1 MGFSFI
7 KDVYPEKF
15 ETQLPATSAKNTE
28 KYTMPVAFG
37 DPYFNKPSKNDN
49 FTLKL
54 QSLENKLEHFM
65 NNKEQFMN
73 NKEQF
78 MNNKE
83 QFSPNNIIS
92 VKNTIVG
99 QKKRIE
105 NVLLFVMT
113 FIFIGQVM
121 ENSF

>member
-37 DPYFNKPSKNDN
+37 DPYFNNPSKNDN

-54 QSLENKLEHFM
+54 QSLEHKLDRIM
-65 NNKEQFMN
+65 NNKEN
-73 NKEQF
+73 
-78 MNNKE
+78 
-83 QFSPNNIIS
+83 FSQEKVIP
-92 VKNTIVG
+92 VKNDVMNK
-99 QKKRIE
+99 KKRIE

-121 ENSF
+121 EKSF

>member
-15 ETQLPATSAKNTE
+15 ETQLPATSSKNTE
-28 KYTMPVAFG
+28 KYTMPVAFD

-54 QSLENKLEHFM
+54 QSLEQKID
-65 NNKEQFMN
+65 QFMN
-73 NKEQF
+73 NKE
-78 MNNKE
+78 N
-83 QFSPNNIIS
+83 FSQEKVIPIKNNIVS
-92 VKNTIVG
+92 

-113 FIFIGQVM
+113 SIFIGQVM

>member
-7 KDVYPEKF
+7 KDVYLEDF
-15 ETQLPATSAKNTE
+15 ENQLPPTSSKNNE
-28 KYTMPVAFG
+28 KYTMPPEFG

-49 FTLKL
+49 LSLKL
-54 QSLENKLEHFM
+54 QSLEHKLDNFM
-65 NNKEQFMN
+65 KNKEN
-73 NKEQF
+73 
-78 MNNKE
+78 
-83 QFSPNNIIS
+83 FSQEKLIP
-92 VKNTIVG
+92 VKNTIMN

-121 ENSF
+121 EKSF

>member
-7 KDVYPEKF
+7 KDVYPEDF
-15 ETQLPATSAKNTE
+15 QNQLPPTSAKNTE

-37 DPYFNKPSKNDN
+37 DPYFNKPSNNDN
-49 FTLKL
+49 IRHKL
-54 QSLENKLEHFM
+54 NSLEQKLD
-65 NNKEQFMN
+65 QFMN
-73 NKEQF
+73 NKVEHFSQE
-78 MNNKE
+78 NNVV
-83 QFSPNNIIS
+83 S
-92 VKNTIVG
+92 

-121 ENSF
+121 ENSFSK

>member
-7 KDVYPEKF
+7 KDVYPEEF
-15 ETQLPATSAKNTE
+15 QNQLPPTSAKNTE

-37 DPYFNKPSKNDN
+37 DPYFNKPSNNDN
-49 FTLKL
+49 IKHKL
-54 QSLENKLEHFM
+54 NSLEQKLD
-65 NNKEQFMN
+65 QFMN
-73 NKEQF
+73 N
-78 MNNKE
+78 NKVE
-83 QFSPNNIIS
+83 HFSQEKTS
-92 VKNTIVG
+92 VVS

-121 ENSF
+121 ENSFSK

>member
-7 KDVYPEKF
+7 KDVYPENF
-15 ETQLPATSAKNTE
+15 ETQLPPTSSKNTE

-37 DPYFNKPSKNDN
+37 DPYFNQPSKNDN

-54 QSLENKLEHFM
+54 QSLEHKLDRFM
-65 NNKEQFMN
+65 NNKEN
-73 NKEQF
+73 
-78 MNNKE
+78 
-83 QFSPNNIIS
+83 FSQEKVIP
-92 VKNTIVG
+92 VKNDVMNK
-99 QKKRIE
+99 KKRIE

>member
-7 KDVYPEKF
+7 KDVYPENF
-15 ETQLPATSAKNTE
+15 ETQLPPTSSKNTE

-37 DPYFNKPSKNDN
+37 DPYFNQPSKNDN

-54 QSLENKLEHFM
+54 QSLEHKLDRIM
-65 NNKEQFMN
+65 NNKEN
-73 NKEQF
+73 
-78 MNNKE
+78 
-83 QFSPNNIIS
+83 FSQEKVIP
-92 VKNTIVG
+92 VKNNVMNK
-99 QKKRIE
+99 KKRIE

>member
-7 KDVYPEKF
+7 KDVYPENF
-15 ETQLPATSAKNTE
+15 ETPLPPTSAKNTE

-54 QSLENKLEHFM
+54 QSLEHKLDRFM
-65 NNKEQFMN
+65 NNKEN
-73 NKEQF
+73 
-78 MNNKE
+78 
-83 QFSPNNIIS
+83 FSQEKVIPVKNIIMN
-92 VKNTIVG
+92 K
-99 QKKRIE
+99 KKRIE

>member
-7 KDVYPEKF
+7 KDVYPEEF
-15 ETQLPATSAKNTE
+15 QNQLPPTSAKNTE

-37 DPYFNKPSKNDN
+37 DPYFNKPSNNDN
-49 FTLKL
+49 IKHKL
-54 QSLENKLEHFM
+54 NSLEQKLDQFINNNNKVEHFSQE
-65 NNKEQFMN
+65 KT
-73 NKEQF
+73 
-78 MNNKE
+78 
-83 QFSPNNIIS
+83 S
-92 VKNTIVG
+92 VVS

-121 ENSF
+121 ENSFLK

>member
-7 KDVYPEKF
+7 KDVYPEDF
-15 ETQLPATSAKNTE
+15 QNQLPPTSAKNTE

-37 DPYFNKPSKNDN
+37 DPYFNKPSNNDN
-49 FTLKL
+49 IRHKL
-54 QSLENKLEHFM
+54 NSLEQKLD
-65 NNKEQFMN
+65 QFMN
-73 NKEQF
+73 NKVEH
-78 MNNKE
+78 
-83 QFSPNNIIS
+83 FSQEKTS
-92 VKNTIVG
+92 VVS

-121 ENSF
+121 ENSFSK

>member
-15 ETQLPATSAKNTE
+15 ETPLPATSSKNTE

-54 QSLENKLEHFM
+54 QSLEHKLDRFM
-65 NNKEQFMN
+65 NNKEN
-73 NKEQF
+73 
-78 MNNKE
+78 
-83 QFSPNNIIS
+83 FSQEKVIPVKNIIMN
-92 VKNTIVG
+92 K
-99 QKKRIE
+99 KKRIE

-113 FIFIGQVM
+113 FIFIGQIM

>member
-7 KDVYPEKF
+7 KDVYPEEF
-15 ETQLPATSAKNTE
+15 QNQLPPTSAKNTE

-37 DPYFNKPSKNDN
+37 DPYFNKPSNNDN
-49 FTLKL
+49 IRHKLNSLELKL
-54 QSLENKLEHFM
+54 D
-65 NNKEQFMN
+65 QFMN
-73 NKEQF
+73 NKVEH
-78 MNNKE
+78 
-83 QFSPNNIIS
+83 FSQE
-92 VKNTIVG
+92 KTIVVS

-121 ENSF
+121 ENSFSK

>member
-7 KDVYPEKF
+7 KDVYPEDF
-15 ETQLPATSAKNTE
+15 QNQLPPTSAKNTE

-54 QSLENKLEHFM
+54 NSLEQKLEHFM

-73 NKEQF
+73 NKIEHFSQE
-78 MNNKE
+78 NNHVSK
-83 QFSPNNIIS
+83 
-92 VKNTIVG
+92 
-99 QKKRIE
+99 KKRIE

-121 ENSF
+121 ENSFSK

>member
-7 KDVYPEKF
+7 KDVYPDSF
-15 ETQLPATSAKNTE
+15 ETPLPATSAKNTE
-28 KYTMPVAFG
+28 KYTMPVAFS
-37 DPYFNKPSKNDN
+37 DPYFNKPNKNDN

-54 QSLENKLEHFM
+54 QSLEHKLDNFM
-65 NNKEQFMN
+65 NNKIEYPKN
-73 NKEQF
+73 NKVEHYSQEKIVP
-78 MNNKE
+78 NK
-83 QFSPNNIIS
+83 NNIMD
-92 VKNTIVG
+92 

-113 FIFIGQVM
+113 YIFIGKVM

>member
-7 KDVYPEKF
+7 KDVYPDNF
-15 ETQLPATSAKNTE
+15 ETPMPATSAKNTE
-28 KYTMPVAFG
+28 KYTMPVAFS
-37 DPYFNKPSKNDN
+37 DPYFNKPDKNNN
-49 FTLKL
+49 FSLKL
-54 QSLENKLEHFM
+54 QSLEHKLNHFM
-65 NNKEQFMN
+65 NNKVECSMN
-73 NKEQF
+73 NKV
-78 MNNKE
+78 E
-83 QFSPNNIIS
+83 QFSQEKENNFKNNIM
-92 VKNTIVG
+92 N

>member
-7 KDVYPEKF
+7 KDVYPEEF
-15 ETQLPATSAKNTE
+15 QNQLPPTSAKNTE

-37 DPYFNKPSKNDN
+37 DPYFNKPSNNDN
-49 FTLKL
+49 IRHKL
-54 QSLENKLEHFM
+54 NSLEQKLD
-65 NNKEQFMN
+65 QFMN
-73 NKEQF
+73 NKVEHFSQE
-78 MNNKE
+78 NN
-83 QFSPNNIIS
+83 NVN
-92 VKNTIVG
+92 

-121 ENSF
+121 ENSFSK

>member
-7 KDVYPEKF
+7 KDVYPEEF
-15 ETQLPATSAKNTE
+15 QNQLPPTSAKNTE

-37 DPYFNKPSKNDN
+37 DPYFNKPSNNDN
-49 FTLKL
+49 IKHKL
-54 QSLENKLEHFM
+54 NSLEQKLDQFINNNNKVEHFSQE
-65 NNKEQFMN
+65 KT
-73 NKEQF
+73 
-78 MNNKE
+78 
-83 QFSPNNIIS
+83 S
-92 VKNTIVG
+92 VVS

-121 ENSF
+121 ENSFSK

>member
-15 ETQLPATSAKNTE
+15 ENKLPPTSSKNTE
-28 KYTMPVAFG
+28 KYKMPVAFG

-49 FTLKL
+49 LSLKL
-54 QSLENKLEHFM
+54 QSLEHKLDRFM
-65 NNKEQFMN
+65 NNKDN
-73 NKEQF
+73 
-78 MNNKE
+78 
-83 QFSPNNIIS
+83 FSQEKVIP
-92 VKNTIVG
+92 VKNNVMNK
-99 QKKRIE
+99 KKRIE

>member
-54 QSLENKLEHFM
+54 QSLEQKID
-65 NNKEQFMN
+65 QFMN
-73 NKEQF
+73 NKE
-78 MNNKE
+78 N
-83 QFSPNNIIS
+83 FSQENFSQEKVIP
-92 VKNTIVG
+92 VKNSIVS

-113 FIFIGQVM
+113 SIFIGQVM

>member
-54 QSLENKLEHFM
+54 QSLESKL
-65 NNKEQFMN
+65 EQFMN